1 MYTHCI
7 KNIIMKRFSF
17 VSIYIIVLLCA
28 SSCSKDYLNRPPL
41 GIQTDDNFYTSPG
54 AGFKSVINCY
64 LGFYNFWGYQAALAE
79 LGDMATD
86 DCDKGG
92 SDAGDRPFVA
102 DLGYGRAQSTNETLQ
117 NWWSACYAAI
127 GNCDLTLEHLP
138 DAKLIDDKGNPVDES
153 VKKRYIAEA
162 RFLRAFF
169 YFDLVRVFGGVPLV
183 TKTLSV
189 EDRNKLTR
197 SSAMDIFKFIT
208 DEWAACIPDLPSKNQ
223 LSADE
228 LGRATKEAVWAFTAQ
243 ADLFFAKED
252 NSLYAKAAEAA
263 KEVIDSKAFALD
275 PNYQDLFLEDGY
287 KSKEA
292 VFPVIFGDK
301 PASFIYGSNLPIYC
315 SPRSAGG
322 WGFDCPTQSLVSE
335 FEKGDPRLLFTV
347 LDQGDVFPK
356 VDGSRDV
363 LDFTVSPNTG
373 YYNRKVFLIDAR
385 RGNGWGDDAFTL
397 HLMRYSDV
405 LLMYAEALLESGGSK
420 QEVAD
425 YINMVRKRASNSSH
439 TDVEAVKRV
448 RVIANQALPL
458 VNTSDDL
465 EAAVR
470 HERRVEFGGEYERLF
485 DLIRWGTYVSAMHT
499 FATKPYS
506 NGKGAAFKEPAGGGR
521 YVFPIPQVEI
531 DRSGG
536 SIVQNPGY

>member
-1 MYTHCI
+1 
-7 KNIIMKRFSF
+7 MKRSSF
-17 VSIYIIVLLCA
+17 AAILIVLLLYV

-41 GIQTDDNFYTSPG
+41 GIQTDESFYTSPG

-117 NWWSACYAAI
+117 NWWSACYTAI
-127 GNCDLTLEHLP
+127 GNCNLALEHMV
-138 DAKLIDDKGNPVDES
+138 DAKLIDDKGNPLDDNL
-153 VKKRYIAEA
+153 KKRYLAEI
-162 RFLRAFF
+162 RFLRAYF

-189 EDRNKLTR
+189 EDRNKLKR
-197 SSAMDIFKFIT
+197 DSAMTIFKFIT
-208 DEWAACIPDLPSKNQ
+208 DEWSACTPDLPSKSQ

-228 LGRATKEAVWAFTAQ
+228 LGRVTKEAVWAFTAQ
-243 ADLFFAKED
+243 ADLFFAGED
-252 NSLYAKAAEAA
+252 HSLYAKAGVAA
-263 KEVIDSKAFALD
+263 KKVIDSRAFMLD

-292 VFPVIFGDK
+292 VFPVIFGDN
-301 PASFIYGSNLPIYC
+301 PSSFIYGSTLPIYC
-315 SPRSAGG
+315 APRSVGG
-322 WGFDCPTQSLVSE
+322 WGFDCPTQSLVDE

-347 LDQGDVFPK
+347 LDQNDVFPK
-356 VDGSRDV
+356 MDGGKEV

-373 YYNRKVFLIDAR
+373 HYNRKVFLIDAR
-385 RGNGWGDDAFTL
+385 RGQGWGNDAFTL
-397 HLMRYSDV
+397 HLMRYADV
-405 LLMYAEALLESGGSK
+405 LLMYAEALLENGGSK
-420 QEVAD
+420 QQVAD
-425 YINMVRKRASNSSH
+425 YINMVRQRASNSSR
-439 TDVEAVKRV
+439 TDIEADKRV
-448 RVIANQALPL
+448 RVIADQPLPP
-458 VNTSDDL
+458 VKPTDDL
-465 EAAVR
+465 EAALR

-485 DLIRWGTYVSAMHT
+485 DLIRWGTYVSAMHDFSAKT
-499 FATKPYS
+499 YA
-506 NGKGAAFKEPAGGGR
+506 NGKGKAFKAPAGGGR